1 MNVANFYPAF
11 LRIDVILCLSVPFK
25 CSVAR
30 LTINGGQ
37 MIAEQSDAQSW
48 EEKKFLKEMELRERE
63 LVVAELRLKS
73 DNRRNLLIG
82 ALVPIIVALMTILP
96 SYLNSKNQQAMQRAT
111 FEANLIMESIKT
123 GDPDQAAE
131 NLKFLTQSGLLTGQT
146 ASQIEDFLVSRRPGS
161 GVGRAL
167 PK

>member
-1 MNVANFYPAF
+1 M
-11 LRIDVILCLSVPFK
+11 
-25 CSVAR
+25 
-30 LTINGGQ
+30 NGGQ
-37 MIAEQSDAQSW
+37 MSAEQSPEKSW
-48 EEKKFLKEMELRERE
+48 EEKKFWREMELRERE
-63 LVVAELRLKS
+63 LQVAELRLKS

-82 ALVPIIVALMTILP
+82 ALVPILVALMTVLP
-96 SYLNSKNQQAMQRAT
+96 SHLNSKNQQTMQRLS

-146 ASQIEDFLVSRRPGS
+146 ASKINNFIRLRMPDS
-161 GVGRAL
+161 GVGRVL

>member
-1 MNVANFYPAF
+1 M
-11 LRIDVILCLSVPFK
+11 S
-25 CSVAR
+25 
-30 LTINGGQ
+30 
-37 MIAEQSDAQSW
+37 AEQSDAQRW
-48 EEKKFLKEMELRERE
+48 EEKKFLREMELRERE

-82 ALVPIIVALMTILP
+82 ALVPIIVALMTVLP
-96 SYLNSKNQQAMQRAT
+96 SHLNSKNQQAMQRLT

-131 NLKFLTQSGLLTGQT
+131 NLQFLTQSGLLTGQT
-146 ASQIEDFLVSRRPGS
+146 ASQIDKFLRLRRPGS
-161 GVGRAL
+161 GGGRVL